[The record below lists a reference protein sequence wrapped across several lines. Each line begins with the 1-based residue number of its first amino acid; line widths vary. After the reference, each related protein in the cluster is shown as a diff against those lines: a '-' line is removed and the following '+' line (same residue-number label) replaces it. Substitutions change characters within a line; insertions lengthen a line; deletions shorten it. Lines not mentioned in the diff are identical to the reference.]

1 MARPRVVVVAKRSA
15 YTKFVEEDQDPRA
28 RELLSRSDPSVRLWR
43 GAHEAHVKTVDHVT
57 RLLDKLGAHKLVL
70 RGPRNVFDARD
81 AELVV
86 TVGGDGTLLSAS
98 HNVSKVPIL
107 GVNSAPN
114 HSIGFFCAA
123 QLSNLED
130 LLERALASKLKGAAL
145 ARMEVTVDARTVS
158 KRVLN
163 EALFCHAI
171 PAATSRY
178 IVGHG
183 RRREEQRSSGLW
195 VSTAAGSTG
204 AIRSAGGRILP
215 LGSDRL
221 QMVTREPYE
230 GDGEPYAFKRLI
242 VEGGKTLSV
251 KSKMNDARLFLD
263 GPFRQ
268 VKVKLGETIGFRTSD
283 EPLTVLGLGLR
294 RRPRR

>member
-1 MARPRVVVVAKRSA
+1 MGRPRVIVVAKRSA

-28 RELLSRSDPSVRLWR
+28 RELIRRSDPSVRRWR
-43 GAHEAHVKTVDHVT
+43 GAHEAHVKTVAYVT
-57 RLLDKLGAHKLVL
+57 KSLDDLGANKIVL
-70 RGPRNVFDARD
+70 HGPRNVFDARD
-81 AELVV
+81 ADLVV

-98 HNVSKVPIL
+98 HNVCKTPVL

-123 QLSNLED
+123 KLSNVKELIGH
-130 LLERALASKLKGAAL
+130 ALASKLPGAAL
-145 ARMEVTVDARTVS
+145 ARMAVTIDGRIVS

-178 IVGHG
+178 IVGYG
-183 RRREEQRSSGLW
+183 RQREEQRSSGIW

-204 AIRSAGGRILP
+204 AVRSAGGRILP

-221 QMVTREPYE
+221 QMVAREPYQ
-230 GDGEPYAFKRLI
+230 GDSGPYRFERLI
-242 VEGGKTLSV
+242 IERGESLNV
-251 KSKMNDARLFLD
+251 KNKMNEAWLFLD

-268 VKVKLGETIGFRTSD
+268 VKVKLGETIGFCSSD